1 MLKSSSEERIE
12 MRVCETR
19 KSASYRLVTEVSAA
33 VCSPDDISRLSQHLG
48 PQNNARQILRVLSRI
63 YTRAGTTSPAALQC
77 RISDIRA
84 KSPSPDRSP
93 RDVWRNEPR
102 SSKLL
107 EQAY

>member
-48 PQNNARQILRVLSRI
+48 PQNYARQILRVLSRI
-63 YTRAGTTSPAALQC
+63 YTRAGTTSPAALKS
-77 RISDIRA
+77 RTSDIRA
-84 KSPSPDRSP
+84 KSPSPDRP
-93 RDVWRNEPR
+93 PPDFCPHEP
-102 SSKLL
+102 SS
-107 EQAY
+107 